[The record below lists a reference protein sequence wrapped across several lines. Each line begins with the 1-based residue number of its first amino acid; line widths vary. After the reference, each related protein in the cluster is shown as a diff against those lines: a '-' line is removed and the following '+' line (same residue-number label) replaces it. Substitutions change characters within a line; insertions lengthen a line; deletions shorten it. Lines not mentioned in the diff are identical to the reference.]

1 MDKFMRAAR
10 LRAGVK
16 ERSHAPTLD
25 GRGVRRATQRRHL
38 QRRNRQQSNEE
49 SDSDSG
55 PDDANDTGENGHRGS
70 GGSWAHGHSRLP
82 SEGGTSTAS
91 ERWNRIREQVT
102 QRRKSAKVLGQE
114 RSLVEDLKR
123 RAELDQC
130 RMVSKEERAEQRR
143 LRKAGAGRG
152 GRGGVQDGSD
162 LWICKPQGG
171 SCGRGIRLCRY
182 NDVKSLPM
190 TWRSKDVKVDDH
202 LSPSRNSASSG
213 TAGFGGGAYS
223 NVSRVRQRVWNVQEY
238 IADPL
243 CIEGRKFDL
252 RVYVLVT
259 SFDPLR
265 VYVFREGLCR
275 ICTNEYDLDYNHLDD
290 TFRHL
295 TNFSINKNASA
306 FVANADADRD
316 DHGHKW
322 SLSALFDHLDAHGYN
337 VARLW
342 RDMKEVAVK
351 TLIACESEIFSK
363 LQTLNGRDK
372 CCYEVFG
379 FDMLLNESL
388 YVYLIEVNIYPSMAT
403 GSPLDKRIKQTMIA
417 DALQIKGVPVPG
429 KATAGASHSHG
440 GTPDSKLPGSNS
452 GSNVGGKRKTMTAKQ
467 RREVL
472 RRRLKT
478 GRLGKF
484 SGEDL
489 AVIKESAA
497 EFARAAATN
506 YDIAFPSA
514 RSIRRLAAFF
524 ITPRYNNTLLHMLIQ
539 QEDSDEESDD
549 SDEDVRNEHYGNR
562 AVGNQPQPP
571 YDEYPTSRS
580 PKRKGRSKRTG
591 RRR

>member
-1 MDKFMRAAR
+1 M
-10 LRAGVK
+10 
-16 ERSHAPTLD
+16 
-25 GRGVRRATQRRHL
+25 
-38 QRRNRQQSNEE
+38 
-49 SDSDSG
+49 
-55 PDDANDTGENGHRGS
+55 
-70 GGSWAHGHSRLP
+70 
-82 SEGGTSTAS
+82 AS
-91 ERWNRIREQVT
+91 ERWKRIQEKVT
-102 QRRKSAKVLGQE
+102 QRRKSAKALGEE

-123 RAELDQC
+123 RAELDQR
-130 RMVSKEERAEQRR
+130 RMDSKEQRAEERR
-143 LRKAGAGRG
+143 LRKAGGKG
-152 GRGGVQDGSD
+152 GAQDGSD

-190 TWRSKDVKVDDH
+190 TWRSKDVKGDDH
-202 LSPSRNSASSG
+202 LSPSRNSTSSG
-213 TAGFGGGAYS
+213 TAGFGGGGY
-223 NVSRVRQRVWNVQEY
+223 NTVSRGRQRVWNVQEY

-275 ICTNEYDLDYNHLDD
+275 ICTNEYDLDYDHLDD

-322 SLSALFDHLDAHGYN
+322 SLSALFDHLDAHGYD

-351 TLIACESEIFSK
+351 TLIACESEVFNK
-363 LQTLNGRDK
+363 LQALNGRDK

-429 KATAGASHSHG
+429 KGAVGGSHSCG
-440 GTPDSKLPGSNS
+440 GEQDSNS
-452 GSNVGGKRKTMTAKQ
+452 AGSSLGSTPGRKGKSMTAKQ

-472 RRRLKT
+472 RRRLRT

-497 EFARAAATN
+497 EFARAASTN

-514 RSIRRLAAFF
+514 RSIRRLAPFF
-524 ITPRYNNTLLHMLIQ
+524 ISPRYNNTLLHMLIQ
-539 QEDSDEESDD
+539 QEDPEEGGDD
-549 SDEDVRNEHYGNR
+549 SDEDAG
-562 AVGNQPQPP
+562 ASGKQPRQP
-571 YDEYPTSRS
+571 YDEYPTSRR
-580 PKRKGRSKRTG
+580 PKRKGRSKG
-591 RRR
+591 RRGGRR